1 MTNFDGQRFSAL
13 ASAAVYRFMP
23 DSIFLALANVIVYP
37 FNGKLQQKALQ
48 LSTSHI

>member
-23 DSIFLALANVIVYP
+23 DSIFLALAT
-37 FNGKLQQKALQ
+37 
-48 LSTSHI
+48 LSTENYNKKPYS